1 MTDEP
6 ILAGAEPFFYPGND
20 IGVLV
25 CHGFTGTTQSMRP
38 LGQQLAVAG
47 YTVVGPRLAGHGI
60 SPQAM
65 AKTTASDWIAS
76 VDEALASLRKTCS
89 QVFMTGL
96 SMGGTLT
103 LYTAAKHA
111 DVIKGAI
118 PINATVRINSADLAG
133 LALDPNAPAT
143 VPGIGSDIK
152 APGVVELAY
161 KEVPVAA
168 LRQIYSLVGVTHDL
182 LPRISCPTLVIQ
194 SREDH
199 VVEPSNGPRIVKR
212 IGASRVELLWLDHS
226 YHVATL
232 DNDKDLIAQQTVAF
246 IRSVAG
252 R

>member
-1 MTDEP
+1 
-6 ILAGAEPFFYPGND
+6 
-20 IGVLV
+20 
-25 CHGFTGTTQSMRP
+25 
-38 LGQQLAVAG
+38 
-47 YTVVGPRLAGHGI
+47 
-60 SPQAM
+60 M
-65 AKTTASDWIAS
+65 ARTTASDWIAS
-76 VDEALASLRKTCS
+76 VDEALATLRRTCS

-118 PINATVRINSADLAG
+118 PINATVQINSPDLAG
-133 LALDPNAPAT
+133 LALDATMPAT

-161 KEVPVAA
+161 KEVPVPA
-168 LRQIYSLVGVTHDL
+168 LRQIYSLVGVTRDL

-199 VVEPSNGPRIVKR
+199 VVDPRNGPRIVR
-212 IGASRVELLWLDHS
+212 LVGASRIELLWLDNS

-232 DNDKDLIAQQTVAF
+232 DNDKDLIAQKTVAF
-246 IRSVAG
+246 IRSIAG

>member
-1 MTDEP
+1 MSDDT
-6 ILAGAEPFFYPGND
+6 ILAGAEPFFFAGND

-38 LGQQLAVAG
+38 LGEALAAAG
-47 YTVVGPRLAGHGI
+47 YTVIGPRLAGHGI

-65 AKTTASDWIAS
+65 ALTTASDWIAS
-76 VDEALASLRKTCS
+76 VDEALATLRKTCK

-103 LYTAAKHA
+103 LYTAAKHGEL
-111 DVIKGAI
+111 IRGAV
-118 PINATVRINSADLAG
+118 PINGTVQVDSADLG
-133 LALDPNAPAT
+133 SMALDADMPAT

-152 APGVVELAY
+152 AAGVTELAY
-161 KEVPVAA
+161 QEVPVPA
-168 LRQIYSLVGVTHDL
+168 LRQLYSLIGATHDL
-182 LPRISCPTLVIQ
+182 LPRIKCPTLVIQ

-199 VVEPSNGPRIVKR
+199 VVDPSNGPRIVRR
-212 IGASRVELLWLDHS
+212 IGSQRVSLLWLDNS

-232 DNDKDLIAQQTVAF
+232 DNDKDLIARETVAF
-246 IRSVAG
+246 IRGIAG